1 MSVLLTVS
9 RRAVLAGKAALAGL
23 AALPGAAFARGEAA
37 GPEALNGAP
46 TAATTGA
53 LRPPRWHDAT
63 AEELMPLVGDRFR
76 ISTPQHGNLVL
87 RLKAVEAGRS
97 GMDRPRHLPRRESVT
112 VVFDSPD
119 SAPLVADGDGLHRV
133 WHPRMGAADLY
144 MTAVPRRSG
153 GADIEIVLN

>member
-1 MSVLLTVS
+1 MGVLMMLS

-23 AALPGAAFARGEAA
+23 VALPGVALARTPAGAA
-37 GPEALNGAP
+37 AP
-46 TAATTGA
+46 TATAAPTVTPAA

-63 AEELMPLVGDRFR
+63 AEELAALVGDRFR
-76 ISTPQHGNLVL
+76 VSTREHGDLVL
-87 RLKAVEAGRS
+87 KLVAVEGSTS
-97 GMDRPRHLPRRESVT
+97 GAARPAHLPRREGVT
-112 VVFDSPD
+112 AVFDSPD
-119 SAPLVADGDGLHRV
+119 AAPLVADGDGLHRV

>member
-23 AALPGAAFARGEAA
+23 AALPGAALARGDAA
-37 GPEALNGAP
+37 APDALHGGPAER
-46 TAATTGA
+46 AADA

-63 AEELMPLVGDRFR
+63 AEELRPLVGDRFR
-76 ISTPQHGNLVL
+76 VSTPRHGDMVL
-87 RLKAVEAGRS
+87 RLKAVEAGHS
-97 GMDRPRHLPRRESVT
+97 GMDRPAHLPRRESVT
-112 VVFDSPD
+112 AIFDSPD

>member
-23 AALPGAAFARGEAA
+23 AALPGAAFARGDAT
-37 GPEALNGAP
+37 GPDTLHGGP
-46 TAATTGA
+46 AATASGA

-63 AEELMPLVGDRFR
+63 AEELMPLIGDRFR
-76 ISTPQHGNLVL
+76 ISTSQHGDLVL
-87 RLKAVEAGRS
+87 RLKAVEAGHS
-97 GMDRPRHLPRRESVT
+97 GMDRPGHLPRRESVT
-112 VVFDSPD
+112 AVFDSPD
-119 SAPLVADGDGLHRV
+119 SAPLVSDGDGLHRV
-133 WHPRMGAADLY
+133 WHPRMGAAELY